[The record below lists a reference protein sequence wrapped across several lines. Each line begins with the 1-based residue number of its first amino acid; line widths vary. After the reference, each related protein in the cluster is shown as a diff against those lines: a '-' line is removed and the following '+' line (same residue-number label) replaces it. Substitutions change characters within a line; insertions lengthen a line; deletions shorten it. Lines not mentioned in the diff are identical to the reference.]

1 MTGGSCADVGVYPSG
16 VELPFEHYVL
26 SLHGRKSH
34 IFEGQH
40 PSFCFLPSPFL
51 DPLSAFGSVALV
63 VEADLRRRQSERIHC
78 GGEPRTLDNRLEQF
92 RDLLFEN
99 QSVPCI
105 HRVGATPSIFGV
117 ILSELF
123 KGRFEG

>member
-1 MTGGSCADVGVYPSG
+1 MTGGSYADVGVYPSG

-34 IFEGQH
+34 IFVGQH
-40 PSFCFLPSPFL
+40 PSFCFLPSPSS

-78 GGEPRTLDNRLEQF
+78 DGEPRTLARLEQF
-92 RDLLFEN
+92 RDLLFEK

-105 HRVGATPSIFGV
+105 HRVGATPSIF
-117 ILSELF
+117 
-123 KGRFEG
+123 